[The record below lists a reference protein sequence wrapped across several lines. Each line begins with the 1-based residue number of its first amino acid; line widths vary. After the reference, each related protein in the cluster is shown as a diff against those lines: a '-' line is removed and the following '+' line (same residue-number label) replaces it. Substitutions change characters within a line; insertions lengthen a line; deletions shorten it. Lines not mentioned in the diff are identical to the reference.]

1 MAYIRRSCEEREL
14 SKRATDLLM
23 ASWRSKSQ
31 SNYNSLFHKWE
42 CWCNEQKRNPVSG
55 PVTDVINFLAE
66 LQVYEAG
73 YSYCSLNS
81 YRSAISSTH
90 EKVDGHLVGQQPVVT
105 RVLKGAFNSK
115 PPKPRYSS
123 TWKVSQVAT
132 WLNLQDNQHILL
144 LTLTMKA
151 VTLCAL
157 CRTCRSADLA
167 SLSFPSLAFFP
178 EGASASPLALPKQCH
193 PGRPIKQY
201 IYFFPRFTEN
211 SNICTVATLQLY
223 CDKTEQWRHQ
233 EKSKE
238 IEASALLD
246 LNKTA

>member
-1 MAYIRRSCEEREL
+1 MGNNPSGIVTGDDAGGQCGAHSTSVESSSMVSSTPVPASGLPMPLASQGVYNPTGTHSPTTRQGTRGTAGRMAYIRRSCEEREL
-14 SKRATDLLM
+14 SKGATDLLM

-42 CWCNEQKRNPVSG
+42 CWCNERERNPISG

-66 LQVYEAG
+66 LYEAG
-73 YSYCSLNS
+73 YSYRSLNS

-90 EKVDGHLVGQQPVVT
+90 EKVDDHLVGQHPLVT

-123 TWKVSQVAT
+123 TWKVSQVVT
-132 WLNLQDNQHILL
+132 WLNQQDNQHIPL

-157 CRTCRSADLA
+157 CRPCRSAELA
-167 SLSFPSLAFFP
+167 SLSFPSL
-178 EGASASPLALPKQCH
+178 S
-193 PGRPIKQY
+193 
-201 IYFFPRFTEN
+201 
-211 SNICTVATLQLY
+211 
-223 CDKTEQWRHQ
+223 
-233 EKSKE
+233 
-238 IEASALLD
+238 
-246 LNKTA
+246 